1 MIGYEINDSAVIASL
16 DARGAR
22 AHGELRASIGRLA
35 LRLSIMVKRDKLSGQ
50 VLGVRTGRLRRSVHE
65 DVADVGERIEG
76 VVSTNVG
83 YGIGWEQGWP
93 GGGSP
98 KASLDGAKAKFSP
111 SGGSS
116 STFKNGTP
124 KKRSFFRTALKD
136 LEGSG
141 AIRAEL
147 NAAAAR
153 IAR

>member
-35 LRLSIMVKRDKLSGQ
+35 LKLSVMVKRDKLSGQ
-50 VLGVRTGRLRRSVHE
+50 VLGVKTGRLRRSVH
-65 DVADVGERIEG
+65 DAVADVGDNIEG

-83 YGIGWEQGWP
+83 YGIGWELGWP

-98 KASLDGAKAKFSP
+98 KQSLNTAKAKFSP
-111 SGGSS
+111 SSGGDS
-116 STFKNGTP
+116 FKNGTP
-124 KKRSFFRTALKD
+124 KKRSFLRTALKD

-147 NAAAAR
+147 NEAAAR